1 MLNQNY
7 KMGYLEDRRQ
17 WKQFGKPKVEKPFYR
32 MPKFSEKK
40 LAELAEAKK
49 VVSGESLDD
58 WFEKGMK
65 EYPPICMECGMNAH
79 WLFEL
84 TEDIKKAEAYKLMW
98 RASQAHILPKK
109 KKYGFPSI
117 ATNPDN
123 RIILF
128 PSWGGHLCGCHGF
141 YDSNWYNA
149 STMKI
154 WPKVIEIVTVKLY
167 PVLTI
172 EEKKRI
178 PEIFLPFLN
187 KEHG

>member
-1 MLNQNY
+1 MND
-7 KMGYLEDRRQ
+7 YLKRRQ
-17 WKQFGKPKVEKPFYR
+17 DHINAGRPLPKKERYYI
-32 MPKFSEKK
+32 PKKSEKRIAK
-40 LAELAEAKK
+40 EKEARELG
-49 VVSGESLDD
+49 SDLTLDD

-65 EYPPICMECGMNAH
+65 DFPPVCMECGMNAH
-79 WLFEL
+79 WLFDL

-98 RASQAHILPKK
+98 RACQAHVLPKK
-109 KKYGFPSI
+109 KRYGFPSI

-123 RIILF
+123 RLILF

-167 PVLTI
+167 PILTI